1 MRPDDDQYRTDQF
14 DKIDGKKHRD
24 QYYKDLK
31 TGMADPKDFERYIYG
46 GNYGRKFGHDDR
58 DDVEDK
64 VRDKIRKFDHDAKE
78 YIDQVAKENK
88 NN

>member
-1 MRPDDDQYRTDQF
+1 
-14 DKIDGKKHRD
+14 
-24 QYYKDLK
+24 
-31 TGMADPKDFERYIYG
+31 MADPKDFERYIYG